1 MQCVNCG
8 HELSEGTTF
17 CTNCGTPVTQAPP
30 VYTYQ
35 PTQYQ
40 KPENVLAGIV
50 GALIGAALGGASIV
64 LLSQIGYVAAISGV
78 ILAVCTL
85 KGYELLGGQ
94 RSTRGI
100 VISCIL
106 MALTPYIADRIDWA
120 IVIAQTFAADGV
132 TFGMAFGAVH
142 DVIAENELVLD
153 YFKNLGMIY
162 LFTALGAL
170 GTLGKLFKKK

>member
-8 HELSEGTTF
+8 HQLDEGTMF
-17 CTNCGTPVTQAPP
+17 CTNCGSPVAPSAP
-30 VYTYQ
+30 AQTYQ
-35 PTQYQ
+35 PVYQ
-40 KPENVLAGIV
+40 KPENVVTGIV

-64 LLSQIGYVAAISGV
+64 LLSQIGYIAAISGF

-94 RSTRGI
+94 LSKRGI
-100 VISCIL
+100 IISCVL

-120 IVIAQTFAADGV
+120 IVIAQTFASEGV
-132 TFGMAFGAVH
+132 TFGMAFAAVH
-142 DVIAENELVLD
+142 DVIAENEMVGE
-153 YFKNLGMIY
+153 YFKTLGMIY

-170 GTLGKLFKKK
+170 GTLGKLTKKK